1 MADKHQTFN
10 SLLTPSHVAFLKLF
24 KLTVSDP
31 NRSPETH
38 QVRETE
44 VKSCIMDNCK
54 QSQLALPG
62 SHVKRCREGGSSDE
76 LHHGLEKKIKGDD
89 CLKSNLTKSKSKSMM
104 SIDRKKA
111 QVSKVEFEVSNSK
124 VKVPLPN
131 MVGNQRRQT
140 SVFNGRSNV
149 AHSRSVIDRQK
160 IAGNKSSGSG
170 KAKRPAWDL
179 KGRLDD
185 MELLFKK
192 TNKRIMDLES
202 EKHTLQSDVD
212 MKKEVV
218 AQSSGE
224 IKRLRFATKVNQCNI
239 GTASKKVGK

>member
-1 MADKHQTFN
+1 M
-10 SLLTPSHVAFLKLF
+10 
-24 KLTVSDP
+24 
-31 NRSPETH
+31 
-38 QVRETE
+38 
-44 VKSCIMDNCK
+44 
-54 QSQLALPG
+54 
-62 SHVKRCREGGSSDE
+62 
-76 LHHGLEKKIKGDD
+76 
-89 CLKSNLTKSKSKSMM
+89 
-104 SIDRKKA
+104 
-111 QVSKVEFEVSNSK
+111 
-124 VKVPLPN
+124 
-131 MVGNQRRQT
+131 
-140 SVFNGRSNV
+140 
-149 AHSRSVIDRQK
+149 
-160 IAGNKSSGSG
+160 
-170 KAKRPAWDL
+170 